1 MTDLNTVSLVGRL
14 THNVEE
20 SNKSFSYLPNGTAK
34 AVVSI
39 AVNKSQKSKD
49 GSYVDYVSYFDV
61 VIFGKFAESLQK
73 YLIKGQQIGV
83 TGSLKQ
89 DRWEKDGKKSSK
101 IFIEA
106 NNIQLLGKKDNQQQ
120 GLQPS
125 TTNSPAQQE
134 YDPSSDFPE
143 DIPF

>member
-34 AVVSI
+34 AVIPI
-39 AVNKSQKSKD
+39 AVNKSQKGKD
-49 GSYVDYVSYFDV
+49 GSYSDYVSYFDV
-61 VIFGKFAESLQK
+61 VIFGKIAESLQK
-73 YLIKGQQIGV
+73 YLVKGQQIGV
-83 TGSLKQ
+83 SGSLKQ
-89 DRWEKDGKKSSK
+89 DRWEKDGKKNSR

-106 NNIQLLGKKDNQQQ
+106 SNIQLLGRKDNQQQ

-125 TTNSPAQQE
+125 STPSNQQE